1 MEDSFVPY
9 AKAMPGNMFSHL
21 LVILSC
27 IGNTIAQQAGRNVTF
42 WTGDPIGWS
51 GIIRVD
57 GTAYEYMGDSPSVQ
71 GLQKAT
77 PLTVSYDSHYSNFTF
92 DAGPVRVEARFFSP
106 VLPKDLC
113 KSSIPLSY
121 LEVEWAATDE
131 LSHNVQLYSDIDSSW
146 LAGGNISSD
155 WTIDCPGESFGE
167 TQCPPKGTETPD
179 TLFHWEALIV
189 DELSWSDRG
198 HKQEPYW
205 GSLHYVSS
213 PGMSTNFDT
222 ANGLATTIRQQFV
235 NGDTVD
241 NSFDQNQSRG
251 PSPDQMLVFG
261 FLHNFASSQS
271 GSALY
276 TIGTTQEPAVN
287 YRTASGDVELRPWWL
302 TSNCYYNTNNMIR
315 RHYQDYP
322 ATAKEAKFWT
332 MKLRNDVEYY
342 YAEDKATDMHAE
354 VSSLSE
360 EESYYAIV
368 ALSARQILAANVLTE
383 SADNTTGPTIFQK
396 EISSDGKVN
405 TADVI
410 YPALPFWLYANP
422 ELLRLLLKPV
432 FEFQESG
439 LYHERYAMHDIGRFY
454 PNAIGYY
461 SSTVPDEEGEEAM
474 PVEESANMVILA
486 ASYYLATNDTAFL
499 VSHYDILKRWSEYLV
514 ENCPYPEHQTTTG
527 KYKAARQHQEHDF
540 NEPIA
545 NNTNLAI
552 KGIVALN
559 CMGVIAQANGDRGY
573 GAGRWIRN
581 AYFYYTLWSES
592 AFNPSTNHTL
602 LAYNLPDSYSIL
614 YNIFPAL
621 LFNLRAIPK
630 SLFTMQSDFYPT
642 VAQKYG
648 VPLDNRRLWTK
659 SDWEMWAAATSR
671 PETRAL
677 FVNSLAKWINETSTD
692 KALSDHFMTTGD
704 GGYTDYPFVAR
715 PVVGGHF
722 ALLAMGL
729 FGRHG
734 VVNGEDE

>member
-1 MEDSFVPY
+1 
-9 AKAMPGNMFSHL
+9 
-21 LVILSC
+21 
-27 IGNTIAQQAGRNVTF
+27 
-42 WTGDPIGWS
+42 
-51 GIIRVD
+51 
-57 GTAYEYMGDSPSVQ
+57 
-71 GLQKAT
+71 
-77 PLTVSYDSHYSNFTF
+77 
-92 DAGPVRVEARFFSP
+92 
-106 VLPKDLC
+106 
-113 KSSIPLSY
+113 
-121 LEVEWAATDE
+121 
-131 LSHNVQLYSDIDSSW
+131 
-146 LAGGNISSD
+146 
-155 WTIDCPGESFGE
+155 
-167 TQCPPKGTETPD
+167 
-179 TLFHWEALIV
+179 
-189 DELSWSDRG
+189 
-198 HKQEPYW
+198 
-205 GSLHYVSS
+205 
-213 PGMSTNFDT
+213 
-222 ANGLATTIRQQFV
+222 
-235 NGDTVD
+235 VD
-241 NSFDQNQSRG
+241 NFLEQNQSRG
-251 PSPDQMLVFG
+251 LPVDQMPVFG
-261 FLHNFASSQS
+261 FSHSFASSRS

-276 TIGTTQEPAVN
+276 TVGTTQEPAVN
-287 YRTASGDVELRPWWL
+287 YRTASGDIELEPWWL
-302 TSNCYYNTNNMIR
+302 TSNCYYSTNNMIR
-315 RHYQDYP
+315 RHYKDYA
-322 ATAKEAKFWT
+322 ATAKEAKLWT
-332 MKLRNDVEYY
+332 MKLRNDVAYY
-342 YAEDKATDMHAE
+342 YAQDKVTDTHAE

-360 EESYYAIV
+360 EELYYAIV

-383 SADNTTGPTIFQK
+383 SANNTTGPTIFQK

-422 ELLRLLLKPV
+422 EVLRLLLKPV

-439 LYHERYAMHDIGRFY
+439 IYHERYTMHDIGRFY

-461 SSTVPDEEGEEAM
+461 SSAVPDEDGEEAM

-499 VSHYDILKRWSEYLV
+499 VSHYDILKRWSQYLID
-514 ENCPYPEHQTTTG
+514 NCLYPEHQTTTG
-527 KYKAARQHQEHDF
+527 KYKAARQHQERCTNEPEDDF

-552 KGIVALN
+552 KGTVAIN
-559 CMGVIAQANGDRGY
+559 CMSVIAGAVGEDGY
-573 GAGRWIRN
+573 AAGRWIRN

-592 AFNPSTNHTL
+592 AINASTNHTL

-630 SLFTMQSDFYPT
+630 SLFTMQSEFYPT

-692 KALSDHFMTTGD
+692 KALSDHFITTGD

-729 FGRHG
+729 FERHG
-734 VVNGEDE
+734 VLSGKDE

>member
-1 MEDSFVPY
+1 M
-9 AKAMPGNMFSHL
+9 
-21 LVILSC
+21 
-27 IGNTIAQQAGRNVTF
+27 
-42 WTGDPIGWS
+42 
-51 GIIRVD
+51 
-57 GTAYEYMGDSPSVQ
+57 
-71 GLQKAT
+71 
-77 PLTVSYDSHYSNFTF
+77 
-92 DAGPVRVEARFFSP
+92 
-106 VLPKDLC
+106 
-113 KSSIPLSY
+113 
-121 LEVEWAATDE
+121 
-131 LSHNVQLYSDIDSSW
+131 
-146 LAGGNISSD
+146 
-155 WTIDCPGESFGE
+155 
-167 TQCPPKGTETPD
+167 
-179 TLFHWEALIV
+179 

-527 KYKAARQHQEHDF
+527 KYKAARQHQE
-540 NEPIA
+540 
-545 NNTNLAI
+545 
-552 KGIVALN
+552 
-559 CMGVIAQANGDRGY
+559 R
-573 GAGRWIRN
+573 
-581 AYFYYTLWSES
+581 
-592 AFNPSTNHTL
+592 
-602 LAYNLPDSYSIL
+602 L
-614 YNIFPAL
+614 Y
-621 LFNLRAIPK
+621 
-630 SLFTMQSDFYPT
+630 
-642 VAQKYG
+642 
-648 VPLDNRRLWTK
+648 
-659 SDWEMWAAATSR
+659 
-671 PETRAL
+671 
-677 FVNSLAKWINETSTD
+677 
-692 KALSDHFMTTGD
+692 
-704 GGYTDYPFVAR
+704 
-715 PVVGGHF
+715 
-722 ALLAMGL
+722 
-729 FGRHG
+729 
-734 VVNGEDE
+734 